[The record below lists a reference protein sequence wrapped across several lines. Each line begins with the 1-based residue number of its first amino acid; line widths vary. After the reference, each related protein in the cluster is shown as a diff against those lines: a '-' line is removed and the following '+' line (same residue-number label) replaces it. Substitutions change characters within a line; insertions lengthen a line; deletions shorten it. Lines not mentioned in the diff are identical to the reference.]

1 MQAASSQPLSI
12 ALPGFLAFFVA
23 LWCLVSAI
31 VSVLGGWRALTTRFR
46 AQSEPAGPMQT
57 AGPFL
62 YTVYLRNWT
71 HYNSVVRVTAAQDAL
86 YLSVLVLFRF
96 AHPPL
101 RIPWEEITVGST
113 RFFWRDYVVL
123 TLGREEQV
131 PMRISMRMARNLGL
145 LQLLPDTGD
154 PSSKPSFDTLSQSL
168 PASKAKEIG

>member
-12 ALPGFLAFFVA
+12 VLPGFLAFFVA
-23 LWCLVSAI
+23 LWCFAMYLVSLL
-31 VSVLGGWRALTTRFR
+31 SGWQALTRRFR
-46 AQSEPAGPMQT
+46 AQSEPTGPMQT

-62 YTVYLRNWT
+62 FTVYLRNWT
-71 HYNSVVRVTAAQDAL
+71 HYNSVIRVTAAQDAL

-101 RIPWEEITVGST
+101 RIPWEEITVSST
-113 RFFWRDYVVL
+113 RWFWRDYVVL

-145 LQLLPDTGD
+145 LSRLTGAGSVPPQARSD
-154 PSSKPSFDTLSQSL
+154 VYRSSSTGSGTKPL
-168 PASKAKEIG
+168 G